1 MIRHKLQTGI
11 ICIFV
16 SLLVYLLAIPNAVRA
31 QEVSLSISPPLTE
44 LTIQP
49 GRSFS
54 QVFTVKNN
62 GVPVTVVAKIFP
74 FVPFDRQG
82 HAELIEDANS
92 INAFTGWFFFDPN
105 PTSLGTTAS
114 HDFYVKI
121 TPPAGAEEKDYYFT
135 FIAEVQSDNG
145 LGINN
150 SKAQSRIGANL
161 LVSVS
166 KGGTPG
172 KKASIITFA
181 APKIIDSF
189 SGLTYEVLIGNLGS
203 SFFKPVGKITVDQAD
218 VFRKYF
224 KLMFEISGDTE
235 VLLRNNE
242 LLIDFYFKL
251 VGSLKPESKY
261 DDWSRATGG
270 YSRALSQ
277 RASFLDKSNQEEIP
291 KALARLPVYKD
302 NYFLCRERFKQAVV
316 HKQNPSSFDKH
327 FDNYMQSLDFLIGK
341 SSPLF
346 GVKIGDFSQSDL
358 IQMKQARY
366 ILLLQ

>member
-1 MIRHKLQTGI
+1 MGDEAKSQL
-11 ICIFV
+11 IC
-16 SLLVYLLAIPNAVRA
+16 SLDNKMRIALRPPIP
-31 QEVSLSISPPLTE
+31 ELSE
-44 LTIQP
+44 EDFADV
-49 GRSFS
+49 FS
-54 QVFTVKNN
+54 GNNIVMSCN
-62 GVPVTVVAKIFP
+62 GVVGTERF
-74 FVPFDRQG
+74 FDRM
-82 HAELIEDANS
+82 
-92 INAFTGWFFFDPN
+92 
-105 PTSLGTTAS
+105 
-114 HDFYVKI
+114 
-121 TPPAGAEEKDYYFT
+121 
-135 FIAEVQSDNG
+135 
-145 LGINN
+145 
-150 SKAQSRIGANL
+150 
-161 LVSVS
+161 
-166 KGGTPG
+166 
-172 KKASIITFA
+172 ASIMLNSDQKQKA
-181 APKIIDSF
+181 LELWEKIYKKHEGD
-189 SGLTYEVLIGNLGS
+189 
-203 SFFKPVGKITVDQAD
+203 FKKGKITVDQAD

>member
-1 MIRHKLQTGI
+1 MTRHKLQTSIIGI
-11 ICIFV
+11 FLF
-16 SLLVYLLAIPNAVRA
+16 LLGYLLAVSGPVRA
-31 QEVSLSISPPLTE
+31 QEVSLSISPPITE
-44 LTIQP
+44 LAIQP

-74 FVPFDRQG
+74 FVPFDKEG
-82 HAELIEDANS
+82 HAELIEDQNS
-92 INAFTGWFFFDPN
+92 INAFTGWFFFDTN

-203 SFFKPVGKITVDQAD
+203 SFFKPVGKITVDQILGSTTTLNLAPLN
-218 VFRKYF
+218 VLVGGSR
-224 KLMFEISGDTE
+224 EISC
-235 VLLRNNE
+235 
-242 LLIDFYFKL
+242 I
-251 VGSLKPESKY
+251 
-261 DDWSRATGG
+261 
-270 YSRALSQ
+270 Q
-277 RASFLDKSNQEEIP
+277 QEELTP
-291 KALARLPVYKD
+291 CKMPGK
-302 NYFLCRERFKQAVV
+302 
-316 HKQNPSSFDKH
+316 
-327 FDNYMQSLDFLIGK
+327 FLIGIYRANLSFTVDGSGESIEK
-341 SSPLF
+341 QIYTIAFP
-346 GVKIGDFSQSDL
+346 FSIVLGL
-358 IQMKQARY
+358 ITIFIIYRLIRRLAST
-366 ILLLQ
+366 